1 MSLLT
6 VVDILDSNI
15 AFEIAKKNAEWSL
28 CGLLGTLHQYY
39 ANLPLI
45 GCQTRR
51 RPEPA
56 FR

>member
-15 AFEIAKKNAEWSL
+15 AFEIAKKRRMILMWFVGHTSS
-28 CGLLGTLHQYY
+28 QYY

-51 RPEPA
+51 RPEHA